1 MDLRQLSYL
10 VAVGDE
16 GGIRAAARRLH
27 ISQPQISQALRRL
40 ESELGVELMRRS
52 SRGVALTAEGE
63 ELLAHGRE
71 ILDRVSLA
79 RTTLR
84 RMADQQSSTLRV
96 GVVAGVLSA
105 GELLA
110 PILAAFGAA
119 RPDVALRLEDL
130 AFNDQVSPLLAG
142 TVDAAI
148 VRAPVSHPEIV
159 MTPIAQE
166 PRVVMVAA
174 GHELSG
180 EESVGVDDIL
190 HLPTLPLS
198 AAEEW
203 ADFWQLN
210 HERGGPNCD
219 PDVAPVRTVPEAQL
233 AVATRSVIITSP
245 AALGRLAPNPLV
257 RAIELTDAAPTVI
270 AVASKRRD
278 GRRAVR
284 AFVETAQATAERHI
298 DLLPGGVLPV

>member
-1 MDLRQLSYL
+1 MDLRQLTYL

-27 ISQPQISQALRRL
+27 ISQPQVSQALRRL
-40 ESELGVELMRRS
+40 EAELGVELMRRS

-71 ILDRVSLA
+71 ILDRVSIA

-148 VRAPVSHPEIV
+148 VRAPVSHPDIV

-174 GHELSG
+174 GHELAG
-180 EESVGVDDIL
+180 EESVDVDDIL

-198 AAEEW
+198 AAQEW
-203 ADFWQLN
+203 SDFWQLN
-210 HERGGPNCD
+210 AERGGPNCD
-219 PDVAPVRTVPEAQL
+219 TDVAPVRTVPEAQL

-257 RAIELTDAAPTVI
+257 RAIGLRDAVPTVI
-270 AVASKRRD
+270 AVACKRRD
-278 GRRAVR
+278 RRRAVR

-298 DLLPGGVLPV
+298 DLLPGGVLPL

>member
-27 ISQPQISQALRRL
+27 ISQPQVSQALRRL

-148 VRAPVSHPEIV
+148 VRAPVSHPDIV

-166 PRVVMVAA
+166 PRVVWSRRATSSQARRASTSTTSCTCRRSRSPPRRNGRTSGSSTTSAAARTATRTSRRCAPSRGAA
-174 GHELSG
+174 GRRHALG
-180 EESVGVDDIL
+180 DH
-190 HLPTLPLS
+190 HL
-198 AAEEW
+198 A
-203 ADFWQLN
+203 
-210 HERGGPNCD
+210 GG
-219 PDVAPVRTVPEAQL
+219 A
-233 AVATRSVIITSP
+233 
-245 AALGRLAPNPLV
+245 GRLAPNPLV
-257 RAIELTDAAPTVI
+257 RAIGLTDAA
-270 AVASKRRD
+270 RR
-278 GRRAVR
+278 
-284 AFVETAQATAERHI
+284 
-298 DLLPGGVLPV
+298 